1 MMTAGPGA
9 RRTLT
14 RSFTWVLLRCHFSLG
29 CEGVNT
35 DTSLPSSSR
44 MLELSCRMTW
54 GTEAGHRAGSS
65 LGGCYGK
72 GPAVPGAGNG
82 PLAGS
87 AVPSN
92 PLILPT
98 PHSPTKFP
106 SLLGICTLLHSN
118 TR

>member
-1 MMTAGPGA
+1 MTQLDCRGLDRTVGPSA

-54 GTEAGHRAGSS
+54 GTEAGQPSQE
-65 LGGCYGK
+65 L
-72 GPAVPGAGNG
+72 VMGARQG
-82 PLAGS
+82 LQDYQT
-87 AVPSN
+87 
-92 PLILPT
+92 I
-98 PHSPTKFP
+98 
-106 SLLGICTLLHSN
+106 
-118 TR
+118 